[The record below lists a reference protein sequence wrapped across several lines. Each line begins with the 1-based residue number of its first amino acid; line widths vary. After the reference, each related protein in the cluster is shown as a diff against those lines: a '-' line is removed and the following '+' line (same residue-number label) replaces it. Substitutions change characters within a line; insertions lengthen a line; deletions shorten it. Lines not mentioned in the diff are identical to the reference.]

1 MTASGEL
8 CERCGENVVAL
19 NDIFCARCVIEVDT
33 KLADREYWLR
43 RALERKTALELDVH
57 RLREQHRPS
66 AREAVRVEVGD
77 VEADE
82 APAEAEVRA

>member
-33 KLADREYWLR
+33 KLADREYWHR
-43 RALERKTALELDVH
+43 RALERK
-57 RLREQHRPS
+57 R
-66 AREAVRVEVGD
+66 
-77 VEADE
+77 
-82 APAEAEVRA
+82 EAEVRA

>member
-33 KLADREYWLR
+33 KWADREYWPR
-43 RALERKTALELDVH
+43 RALERK
-57 RLREQHRPS
+57 R
-66 AREAVRVEVGD
+66 
-77 VEADE
+77 
-82 APAEAEVRA
+82 EAEVRA